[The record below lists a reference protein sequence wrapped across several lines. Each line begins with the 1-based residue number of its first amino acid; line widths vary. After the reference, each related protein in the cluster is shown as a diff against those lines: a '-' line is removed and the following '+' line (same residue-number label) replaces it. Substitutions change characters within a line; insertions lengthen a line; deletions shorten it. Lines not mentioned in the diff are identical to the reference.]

1 MSVVVDGLLVAA
13 VLLLLGVVVA
23 GMLRYLLQLS
33 QLAPLTAPPWQVLRL
48 ASVWALDPRHHLVR
62 LVPGVCRAGA
72 VATRPVRSEHPLT
85 ARCQ

>member
-23 GMLRYLLQLS
+23 GMLRYLLLPA
-33 QLAPLTAPPWQVLRL
+33 LAPLTAPPRQVLRL
-48 ASVWALDPRHHLVR
+48 ASVRPLDPRHHLVR

-72 VATRPVRSEHPLT
+72 TATRPVRSELT
-85 ARCQ
+85 TRCH